1 MCGFINITGGFF
13 VSMQVQS
20 SIGKQAEF
28 VYLNA
33 LVAQKK
39 HKPSFEV
46 LALLQDA
53 VEVHIS
59 SVKVS
64 ACRLSLVLVCNT
76 RLVCVFHQCPPSVLV
91 YFDVGGSGANHFDV
105 ATAKLHTV

>member
-1 MCGFINITGGFF
+1 
-13 VSMQVQS
+13 MQVQS

-33 LVAQKK
+33 LMAQKK
-39 HKPSFEV
+39 HKPSFDV
-46 LALLQDA
+46 LALLQEA

-64 ACRLSLVLVCNT
+64 TLSLIVRTNKC
-76 RLVCVFHQCPPSVLV
+76 V
-91 YFDVGGSGANHFDV
+91 YFTCFVS
-105 ATAKLHTV
+105 L